1 MPASPF
7 NTAFRA
13 MALGFALPVTLFVG
27 SEFWPSEWKS
37 TPLVRGSTTATRSAA
52 QFPQTDV
59 PPASE
64 TRSALETRSTPAT
77 TSQRAI
83 SLSNVKPSV
92 GQTAAADRLS
102 SPAQSS
108 ISRPAQYSR
117 NIPDSRNIPAVP
129 EPHDLPEVDTQDLP
143 VISFHTLP
151 VDEPPLRQ
159 PHTGKSSPPGNRQI
173 EAQLSGLERKIEM
186 LAQAQ
191 TDRQQSDL
199 ERARALYD
207 QMRNSQ
213 QLQQIENR
221 LNELSLKST
230 QAQLTA
236 PATSTQSSAVPVE
249 NKSSPETTPTTNP
262 SKDDLLQQTVLPST
276 ATPPEG
282 ESLPQI
288 RVMPQIPH
296 GPDGPGGTVTS
307 DEKFDLQVEQA
318 ELPRV
323 LELLAQMAGIN
334 ILTSPEVVGKVTVNL
349 QGVTLEA
356 ALDGLLRTRGYL
368 YQREGDIVFVMTAR
382 EAEAR
387 RLASRKVL
395 TKIYQ
400 PNYINVKE
408 LQQLVQPILTPTLGK
423 VSITSPSSVGIAEN
437 ATDAGGDSLSQRDAI
452 LVQDYEEVI
461 NEIDRVIIEMDIPPL
476 QVIIDAKILSV
487 KLTDDMA
494 FGVNLALLGGD
505 KNLAVTGNGASIAT
519 SSGFPGGTGSIIPP
533 GAQFLANTAGLKYG
547 FIAGDITGFIRAL
560 ESIADTSLVASPQI
574 RALNK
579 QRAEMIIGNRLSY
592 KTLAFNS
599 TQTIENVNFLES
611 GTKLI
616 IRPFIAPDGLVRM
629 EVHPER
635 SRAVINQST
644 GLPDQDTT
652 EVTTNV
658 MVRDGQTVVIGGLIS
673 EESTESIDRVPVL
686 GAIPL
691 VGAAFRNKSSRI
703 ERTELI
709 VLITP
714 RIVDE
719 FAAAAEGDIL
729 QAATEERAAHFR
741 DHLSPVNRNS
751 LTRAHYERAAF
762 YLQKGELM
770 RARQHID
777 AALHQNSADLDAL
790 QLRNEINTQI
800 EAKTGE
806 MFRWPGRNK
815 KSARQAA
822 AAAITPSPITPTVLL
837 PSTGTTTVSQT
848 TDTWEMPAELPPP
861 PTPAPLPP
869 PVPAPGF

>member
-1 MPASPF
+1 
-7 NTAFRA
+7 
-13 MALGFALPVTLFVG
+13 MALGFALPATLFVG
-27 SEFWPSEWKS
+27 SEFWPAEWKS
-37 TPLVRGSTTATRSAA
+37 TPVVRGSTAATRSAA

-64 TRSALETRSTPAT
+64 TRAASDTRSTPAT
-77 TSQRAI
+77 ISPKVV
-83 SLSNVKPSV
+83 SLSNVKQPV
-92 GQTAAADRLS
+92 EQTTAANRLS
-102 SPAQSS
+102 SPTQSS
-108 ISRPAQYSR
+108 ISRPAQFSR
-117 NIPDSRNIPAVP
+117 KIPDSRNIPTVP
-129 EPHDLPEVDTQDLP
+129 EPHDLPEVDAEDLP

-159 PHTGKSSPPGNRQI
+159 PHASKSSPPASRQI

-236 PATSTQSSAVPVE
+236 PATSTQSPAVPGE
-249 NKSSPETTPTTNP
+249 NRSTADTTPTANP
-262 SKDDLLQQTVLPST
+262 SKNDLLQQPALPGAVSTSTVPSNT
-276 ATPPEG
+276 VTPPEG

-296 GPDGPGGTVTS
+296 GPDGPGGNVTS

-368 YQREGDIVFVMTAR
+368 YQREGDMVFVMTAR

-387 RLASRKVL
+387 RMASRKVL

-437 ATDAGGDSLSQRDAI
+437 ATDAGGDSLSQRDAL

-777 AALHQNSADLDAL
+777 AALHQNSADLDSL

-837 PSTGTTTVSQT
+837 PSTGSTTASQSAE
-848 TDTWEMPAELPPP
+848 TWVMPAELPPP
-861 PTPAPLPP
+861 PAPVQLPP